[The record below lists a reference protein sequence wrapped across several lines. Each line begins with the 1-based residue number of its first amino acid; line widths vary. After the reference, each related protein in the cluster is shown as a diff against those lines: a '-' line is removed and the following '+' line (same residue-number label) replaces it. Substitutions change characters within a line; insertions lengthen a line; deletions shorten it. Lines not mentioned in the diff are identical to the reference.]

1 VSVTYPAG
9 FTAAATRAGQKS
21 NGAPDLA
28 IVMNTGPAP
37 AAAGVFTP
45 NRFCA
50 APVRWS
56 REVLALRGT
65 PKAVVFNAG
74 GANACTGD
82 AGYADTE
89 TTAKKAAEC
98 LGLTPTEV
106 LVGSTGLIGKRL
118 NMEGLLSGITT
129 ASAELVTDGGQAAAA
144 AIITTDTHPKT
155 TQAELPGGWRI
166 GGMAKGAGMI
176 APGMAT
182 LLVVITTDAVTDN
195 ATAQRAI
202 AQAAE
207 LTFNR
212 IDTDGCMSTND
223 TLLLLASGASGVP
236 VTETELTN
244 AVARACFDLAQQC
257 VGDAEGASHDIAIN
271 VVHAAT
277 EAGALAVA
285 RTVARS
291 NLFKCAVFGNDPNWG
306 RILSAAGTVPADI
319 APYEPT
325 QVDVS
330 INGVMI
336 CRGGGIGEPREL
348 VNMADR
354 RVEVVIDLK
363 AGDQAATIYTND
375 LTYDYVKEN
384 AEYPT

>member
-1 VSVTYPAG
+1 MSVTYPAG
-9 FTAAATRAGQKS
+9 FTAAATQAGQKS
-21 NGAPDLA
+21 SGAADLA
-28 IVMNTGPAP
+28 IVVNTGPAP

-56 REVLALRGT
+56 REVLALGGT
-65 PKAVVFNAG
+65 PKVVVFNAG

-89 TTAKKAAEC
+89 ATAREAAAC

-118 NMEGLLSGITT
+118 NMTGLLLGIAA
-129 ASAELVTDGGQAAAA
+129 ASTELAVDGGQAAAE

-155 TQAELPGGWRI
+155 TQAELAGGWRV

-223 TLLLLASGASGVP
+223 TLLLLASGASGVR
-236 VTETELTN
+236 VSEAELTN

-271 VVHAAT
+271 VVNAAT
-277 EAGALAVA
+277 ETGALAVA
-285 RTVARS
+285 RAVARS

-348 VNMADR
+348 VDMTAR
-354 RVEVVIDLK
+354 RVEVIIDLK